1 MRPRTVFAL
10 SFVVSLACV
19 TSPIASQTSSAPTRR
34 VVLISFDAGA
44 DWIVDELI
52 ARGKAPAFAAVARE
66 GAQADAMISVIP
78 SLTAAAHASLWTGA
92 FPRSHGATD
101 NSMPM
106 APAAAHTVIERRSGY
121 LSDVLRAEPIWDT
134 AARYG
139 KRVMVIQASN
149 GFPFTN
155 RFPERVTHFDVYANE
170 LLRSALVNGIVGPDG
185 LAFTIGD
192 THARVTGRDGSS
204 VTLTVGDAHAA
215 LSPGT
220 PAFSAPLSVR
230 VGGVEGQTRVG
241 LLEYDAAT
249 GRAMLLRGDVVR
261 LVGTDAA
268 ARDALAAE
276 AGITVG
282 EVGSGYYDAGGFGK
296 TLANGG
302 TGAAER
308 HLVNATLANQ
318 QYFDGALRYAA
329 RQPWDL
335 LVLYAPN
342 MDVAGHALVGML
354 DPDTPG
360 HDPALA
366 EKIWPVYEEMF
377 RRCMDDYV
385 TAIRRLA
392 PDATLVIGADHGVE
406 GNRRWWYPNAVL
418 REAGLLGENIKG
430 GVDLATT
437 RALFLYSHG
446 GGIFL
451 NSTRFK
457 SGIVTDSQRGEV
469 KAAVRAALLSAR
481 DPGSGTP
488 LARAVVDTELDG
500 EALGI
505 GGEFAPDLYFDPTP
519 GYQASARFSSK
530 VIVGPPLVIGM
541 GAHGPFPTRRRLH
554 GIFYAV
560 GPGVRAAARPGIV
573 RQVDP
578 APTVAHLLGIP
589 PPAQSVGRALPID

>member
-1 MRPRTVFAL
+1 M
-10 SFVVSLACV
+10 ACATLPA
-19 TSPIASQTSSAPTRR
+19 TSTTARVAAPR
-34 VVLISFDAGA
+34 VVLISFDAAA
-44 DWIVDELI
+44 DWIVDRLI
-52 ARGKAPAFAAVARE
+52 AAGKAPAFAALARE

-78 SLTAAAHASLWTGA
+78 SLTAVAHASLWTGA

-101 NSMPM
+101 NYMPM
-106 APAAAHTVIERRSGY
+106 APAAEHSLVERRSGY
-121 LSDVLRAEPIWDT
+121 LSDVLRAEPIWDA
-134 AARYG
+134 AARHG
-139 KRVMVIQASN
+139 KRVMVVQASN

-155 RFPERVTHFDVYANE
+155 RFPDRLTQFDIYANE
-170 LLRSALVNGIVGPDG
+170 LLRSAIVNDVVGPNG

-192 THARVTGRDGSS
+192 TPARVTVRDQQSI
-204 VTLTVGDAHAA
+204 TLAVGDAQVA

-220 PAFSAPLSVR
+220 AAFSPPMTVR

-249 GRAMLLRGDVVR
+249 GRVLLLRGDVVR
-261 LVGTDAA
+261 LVATDAA
-268 ARDALAAE
+268 AREGMLAQ
-276 AGITVG
+276 AGVTVG
-282 EVGSGYYDAGGFGK
+282 EVGSGYYQSGAFGR
-296 TLANGG
+296 TLADGG
-302 TGAAER
+302 TGSAER

-329 RQPWDL
+329 GQRWDL
-335 LVLYAPN
+335 LVLYVPS
-342 MDVAGHALVGML
+342 MDAAGHALAGML

-360 HDPALA
+360 HDPVLA
-366 EKIWPVYEEMF
+366 EKIWPVYEEIF
-377 RRCMDDYV
+377 ARCMDDYV
-385 TAIRRLA
+385 TSIRKLV
-392 PDATLVIGADHGVE
+392 PDAALVIGADHGVE
-406 GNRRWWYPNAVL
+406 GNRRWWYPNALL
-418 REAGLLGENIKG
+418 REAGLLGEDARG

-457 SGIVTDSQRGEV
+457 NGIVADSQRGEV

-481 DPGSGTP
+481 DPESGTP
-488 LARAVVDTELDG
+488 LVRAVVDTDLDG
-500 EALGI
+500 EALGV

-519 GYQASARFSSK
+519 GYMASGRFGSK
-530 VIVGPPLVIGM
+530 DVVGPAVTMGM

-560 GPGVRAAARPGIV
+560 GPGVRAGARPGIV

-578 APTVAHLLGIP
+578 APTVARLLGIP
-589 PPAQSVGRALPID
+589 PPAQSVGRALPIE

>member
-19 TSPIASQTSSAPTRR
+19 TSPIASQTSSVPTRR

-155 RFPERVTHFDVYANE
+155 RFPDRVTHFDVYANE
-170 LLRSALVNGIVGPDG
+170 LLRSALVNGSVGPDG

-215 LSPGT
+215 LAPGT

-249 GRAMLLRGDVVR
+249 GRTLLLRGDVVR

-268 ARDALAAE
+268 ARDALMAE

-282 EVGSGYYDAGGFGK
+282 EVGSGYYQAGGFGR
-296 TLANGG
+296 TLADGG

-366 EKIWPVYEEMF
+366 EKIWSVYEEMF

-418 REAGLLGENIKG
+418 RDAGLLGENIKG

-457 SGIVTDSQRGEV
+457 DGVVTDDQRRDV
-469 KAAVRAALLSAR
+469 KAAVRHALLSAR
-481 DPGSGTP
+481 DPETGTP
-488 LARAVVDTELDG
+488 LARAVVDTDLDG

-560 GPGVRAAARPGIV
+560 GPGVRAGARPGIV

-578 APTVAHLLGIP
+578 APTVARLLGIP
-589 PPAQSVGRALPID
+589 APANSVGRALPIE

>member
-1 MRPRTVFAL
+1 M
-10 SFVVSLACV
+10 ACA
-19 TSPIASQTSSAPTRR
+19 TLPTASTTSSVPAPR

-44 DWIVDELI
+44 DWIVDRLI
-52 ARGKAPAFAAVARE
+52 AAGKAPAFAALARE

-78 SLTAAAHASLWTGA
+78 SLTAVAHASLWTGA

-101 NSMPM
+101 NYMPM
-106 APAAAHTVIERRSGY
+106 APAAAHTLVERRSGY

-139 KRVMVIQASN
+139 KRVMVVQASN

-155 RFPERVTHFDVYANE
+155 RFPDRVTHFDVYANE
-170 LLRSALVNGIVGPDG
+170 LLRSAIVNDVVGPDG

-192 THARVTGRDGSS
+192 TPARVTARDRDSI
-204 VTLTVGDAHAA
+204 TLTVGDVQVA
-215 LSPGT
+215 LSPGA
-220 PAFSAPLSVR
+220 PAFSPPLTVR
-230 VGGVEGQTRVG
+230 VGGVDGQTRVG
-241 LLEYDAAT
+241 LLEYDAST
-249 GRAMLLRGDVVR
+249 GRVLLLRGDVAR
-261 LVGTDAA
+261 LVATDAA
-268 ARDALAAE
+268 ARDGLMAQ

-282 EVGSGYYDAGGFGK
+282 ELASGYYQSGALGK

-302 TGAAER
+302 TGGAER
-308 HLVNATLANQ
+308 HLVNTTLANQ

-329 RQPWDL
+329 TQRWDL
-335 LVLYAPN
+335 LVLYVPN

-366 EKIWPVYEEMF
+366 EKIWPVYEEIF
-377 RRCMDDYV
+377 ARCMDDYV

-418 REAGLLGENIKG
+418 RDAGLLGEDARG

-457 SGIVTDSQRGEV
+457 SGVVTDSQRGAV
-469 KAAVRAALLSAR
+469 KAAVRTALLSAR
-481 DPGSGTP
+481 DPESGTP
-488 LARAVVDTELDG
+488 LARAIVDTELDG

-505 GGEFAPDLYFDPTP
+505 GGEFAPELYFDPTP
-519 GYQASARFSSK
+519 GYMASGRFGSK
-530 VIVGPPLVIGM
+530 EVVGPAVTMGM

-560 GPGVRAAARPGIV
+560 GPGVRAGARPGIV

-578 APTVAHLLGIP
+578 APTVARLLGIP
-589 PPAQSVGRALPID
+589 PPAQSVGRALPIE

>member
-1 MRPRTVFAL
+1 MHPRPILAL
-10 SFVVSLACV
+10 AVVVSLACA
-19 TSPIASQTSSAPTRR
+19 TLPTASQTPPVAPPR

-44 DWIVDELI
+44 DWIVDRMI
-52 ARGKAPAFAAVARE
+52 AVGKAPAFARMARE

-78 SLTAAAHASLWTGA
+78 TLTAVAHASLWTGA

-101 NSMPM
+101 NYMPM
-106 APAAAHTVIERRSGY
+106 APAAAHTLVERRSGY

-155 RFPERVTHFDVYANE
+155 RFPDRVTHFDVYANE
-170 LLRSALVNGIVGPDG
+170 LLRSAIVKGVVGPGG
-185 LAFTIGD
+185 LSFMIGD
-192 THARVTGRDGSS
+192 TPSRVTAGDHESI
-204 VTLTVGDAHAA
+204 TLAVGDTRVA

-220 PAFSAPLSVR
+220 PAFSPPMAVR
-230 VGGVEGQTRVG
+230 VGGVDGQTRVG

-249 GRAMLLRGDVVR
+249 GAVLLLRGDVVR
-261 LVGTDAA
+261 LVGTDAT
-268 ARDALAAE
+268 ARDALMAQ
-276 AGITVG
+276 AGVTVG
-282 EVGSGYYDAGGFGK
+282 EVGSSHYGSGAFGK
-296 TLANGG
+296 TIAEGG
-302 TGAAER
+302 TGIAER
-308 HLVNATLANQ
+308 HLVNTTLANQ

-329 RQPWDL
+329 AQRWDL

-360 HDPALA
+360 HDPVLA
-366 EKIWPVYEEMF
+366 AKIWPVYEEMF
-377 RRCMDDYV
+377 QRCMDDYV
-385 TAIRRLA
+385 TAIRTLT
-392 PDATLVIGADHGVE
+392 PDAALVIGADHGME

-418 REAGLLGENIKG
+418 REAGLVAEDARGA
-430 GVDLATT
+430 VDLAGT
-437 RALFLYSHG
+437 RALFTGSG
-446 GGIFL
+446 VFL

-457 SGIVTDSQRGEV
+457 SGIVTDDQRQRLKAEV
-469 KAAVRAALLSAR
+469 RKAILSAR
-481 DPGSGTP
+481 DPETGTP
-488 LARAVVDTELDG
+488 LARGIADTDLDG
-500 EALGI
+500 EGLGI

-519 GYQASARFSSK
+519 GYQPSARFGSRD
-530 VIVGPPLVIGM
+530 IVGPAVTMGM

-560 GPGVRAAARPGIV
+560 GPGIRAGARPGIV